1 MEASYGTPLSATGFL
16 FSRRRGGFSE
26 DGRTRARAA
35 GGAAGWVPRVGEL
48 VRRLRCLIAIGRWWN
63 LYTGPAS
70 SDLLVAAAV
79 GVGFVAPKSPFSPR
93 SGPVGRALDGAWT
106 LRLLLA
112 CGVFGVPSDPSFLL
126 PQCFAT
132 CSWRGTLVW
141 MSSLHLL
148 DAAAVCS
155 QALLILACSVFTPLP
170 CHCEILFT

>member
-93 SGPVGRALDGAWT
+93 SGPVGRALDRAWT
-106 LRLLLA
+106 LQLLLCLWGA
-112 CGVFGVPSDPSFLL
+112 VGPKFPAATVFRYLL
-126 PQCFAT
+126 VAWHSCLDVVFAFAR
-132 CSWRGTLVW
+132 CRCCL
-141 MSSLHLL
+141 
-148 DAAAVCS
+148 
-155 QALLILACSVFTPLP
+155 
-170 CHCEILFT
+170 